1 MRIFLKTAR
10 KHFIW
15 LWSTDE
21 YDVRGAFNNNQICAK
36 CPSPLE
42 HFVHYKNFLLIKNHI
57 LLQVTNCS
65 ETSKCSFTGTIQNGI

>member
-1 MRIFLKTAR
+1 VEYGE
-10 KHFIW
+10 
-15 LWSTDE
+15 TDE

-42 HFVHYKNFLLIKNHI
+42 HFVHYKNFLLIKNYI

-65 ETSKCSFTGTIQNGI
+65 ETSKCSFTGTIQNGNIKTKIITIYA